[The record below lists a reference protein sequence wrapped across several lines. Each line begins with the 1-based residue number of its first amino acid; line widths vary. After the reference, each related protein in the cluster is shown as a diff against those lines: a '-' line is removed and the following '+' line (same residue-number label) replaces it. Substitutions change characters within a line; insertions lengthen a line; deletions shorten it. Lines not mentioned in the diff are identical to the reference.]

1 MMPRIYKPGKKR
13 FCDSTIRKG
22 YLCHHINLKYWV
34 RLGMDVTNL
43 KRVIRFKQKPWMK
56 IFIDK
61 NTDSRAKSNGDF

>member
-1 MMPRIYKPGKKR
+1 MPRNYKPGKKR
-13 FCDSTIRKG
+13 IYDSTIRKG
-22 YLCHHINLKYWV
+22 YFCHHINLKYWV

-61 NTDSRAKSNGDF
+61 NTDSRAECDGDF